1 MIKETTRAPIV
12 CVLGHVDH
20 GKTTLLDAIR
30 KTSVAARESGGI
42 TQSIGAS
49 EVTTKD
55 SKKITF
61 IDTPG
66 HAAFSKMR
74 SRGANVADIAILAVA
89 SEDGIKPQ
97 TQEAL
102 DLIKKAAIPFIV
114 AATKTDLP
122 SADPEMV
129 RSQLENQGVSFE
141 GRGGEVP
148 FVAVSGKTGK
158 GVEELLSTISLLS
171 EVKEIKASPDALL
184 EAVVIETQKDKR
196 GSLVSVIVREGQIKV
211 GDMIYA
217 EGVGTKVRGLFNDK
231 AESIKVVY
239 PGDPVQILGFETLP
253 SVGSG
258 IKSDR
263 GSSGGS
269 IAEAKVKKFSYRL
282 QKDQIPVIIKAK
294 NAGALEAVTMNL
306 PKEIVVVDSG
316 IGDVFESDVLLA
328 KSSNAERILA
338 FESKA
343 SPTISK
349 LADAEGV
356 RIESFKIIYELFQRV
371 EEILHKGDVDI
382 LGKAEVIASFPYND
396 KKIAGCRVVS
406 GKITKTDSLILQRDE
421 KEIGKAKAISLKKQK
436 QEVGEAKAGEEFGVL
451 FEPQLDF
458 QTGDMVVSV
467 AHQTGKSS

>member
-1 MIKETTRAPIV
+1 MAKETTRAPIV

-30 KTSVAARESGGI
+30 KTSVAAREAGGI

-49 EVTTKD
+49 VVNTKE

-74 SRGANVADIAILAVA
+74 SRGANVADIAILVVA
-89 SEDGIKPQ
+89 AEDGIKPQ

-114 AATKTDLP
+114 AVTKIDLP
-122 SADPEMV
+122 SADPDMV
-129 RSQLENQGVSFE
+129 RSQLESQEVAFE
-141 GRGGEVP
+141 GRGGEIP
-148 FVAVSGKTGK
+148 FVLVSGKTGK
-158 GVEELLSTISLLS
+158 GVEDLLSTISLLS
-171 EVKEIKASPDALL
+171 EVKEVKGSPEAPL

-196 GSLVSVIVREGQIKV
+196 GSLVSAVVRDGQIRV
-211 GDMIYA
+211 GEMIYA
-217 EGVGTKVRGLFNDK
+217 EGNATKVRGLFNDK
-231 AESIKVVY
+231 AESVKVVF
-239 PGDPVQILGFETLP
+239 PGEPVQILGFETLP

-258 IKSDR
+258 IKSDQ

-282 QKDQIPVIIKAK
+282 QKGQIPVIIKAK
-294 NAGALEAVTMNL
+294 NAGALEAVIMNL

-316 IGDVFESDVLLA
+316 VGDIFESDVLLA
-328 KSSNAERILA
+328 KSSSVGRILA

-343 SPTISK
+343 SPNVSK
-349 LADAEGV
+349 LAVAEGV
-356 RIESFKIIYELFQRV
+356 RIEPFKIIYELFQRV
-371 EEILHKGDVDI
+371 DEILHKGDLEI
-382 LGKAEVIASFPYND
+382 LGKAEVIASFPFNN
-396 KKIAGCRVVS
+396 KKIAGCRVVN
-406 GKITKTDSLILQRDE
+406 GKISKGDNLLLMRGE
-421 KEIGKAKAISLKKQK
+421 KETGKIKALSLKKQK
-436 QEVGEAKAGEEFGVL
+436 QEISEAKAGEEFGLL

-458 QTGDMVVSV
+458 QIGDVVVSV
-467 AHQTGKSS
+467 AK